1 MKYQNILF
9 DLDGTLTDP
18 VEGITKSVQYALKK
32 VGVTVEDHL
41 TLTPF
46 IGPPLSDSFQEFYH
60 LSPEQTA
67 LAVDYY
73 RDYFE
78 PHGIFQNVPYP
89 GVADFLASLNKAGKR
104 LYVASSKPE
113 DFVRRIL
120 EHFALDSY
128 FLYAGGASMDGV
140 RSRKADVVQ
149 YVLTEN
155 NITDLDHTIMIGDRK
170 HDVEGAKECG
180 LPCIGVL
187 FGYGSAEELTT
198 AGAIAVVKDFD
209 ELLQML
215 LP

>member
-1 MKYQNILF
+1 
-9 DLDGTLTDP
+9 
-18 VEGITKSVQYALKK
+18 
-32 VGVTVEDHL
+32 
-41 TLTPF
+41 
-46 IGPPLSDSFQEFYH
+46 
-60 LSPEQTA
+60 
-67 LAVDYY
+67 
-73 RDYFE
+73 
-78 PHGIFQNVPYP
+78 
-89 GVADFLASLNKAGKR
+89 
-104 LYVASSKPE
+104 
-113 DFVRRIL
+113 
-120 EHFALDSY
+120 
-128 FLYAGGASMDGV
+128 MDGV

-187 FGYGSAEELTT
+187 FGYGSAEELNT